1 MDQLRV
7 GLNSEDVQLSGFARL
22 GRAPLL
28 QTLGKEVVVGL
39 PVIFGFKTRRTESG
53 HSSGRHLRE
62 RTIPSEHPAGVRR
75 EASLGVRARC
85 RALQYLVWV
94 STAGWG

>member
-1 MDQLRV
+1 MHNCLGSQ
-7 GLNSEDVQLSGFARL
+7 GSAAPIASNSWKE
-22 GRAPLL
+22 
-28 QTLGKEVVVGL
+28 EVVVGL